1 MREELRIELSEL
13 CEGNPG
19 VRKLMLH
26 FSTSEDVAFTSISDL
41 AAIVG
46 KDPTDSAVREVADEL
61 LRYFSDQLDLGN
73 PRTRANLFET
83 FRAVRNSRRTFEEE
97 VAVRRVRFL
106 KYPLGA
112 LVRAT
117 GLHHRFWSLIYP

>member
-19 VRKLMLH
+19 VRKRMLH

-61 LRYFSDQLDLGN
+61 LRYFSSGLILVIPSQGQ
-73 PRTRANLFET
+73 T
-83 FRAVRNSRRTFEEE
+83 
-97 VAVRRVRFL
+97 FL
-106 KYPLGA
+106 KLSVLSGIPE
-112 LVRAT
+112 
-117 GLHHRFWSLIYP
+117 GLLKKRSPFAE